1 MSNLIITLA
10 DVVLLVVLCLFAFWG
25 WRKGAVRMG
34 FSLVSLLAAIV
45 LGKILYPVIADFL
58 RNTPV
63 YTGIL
68 STVQKHT
75 VSGEAETTGVI
86 ADLMAKGGE
95 ALSGILSTYLA
106 ELALRAIAF
115 LLVVVVV
122 KVLLTLASRLL
133 KLFTSLPIIGMVNR
147 MAGLVL
153 GIVEGILI
161 VTVLLAGIYV
171 ISPLKKTPVI
181 DREIEKSIV
190 VREWYLNNPLVQWA
204 SPDSESESK

>member
-1 MSNLIITLA
+1 MSDLIITLA
-10 DVVLLVVLCLFAFWG
+10 DVVLLVVLCLFALWG
-25 WRKGAVRMG
+25 WRKGAVKMG
-34 FSLVSLLAAIV
+34 FSLVSLLAAII
-45 LGKILYPVIADFL
+45 LGKMLYPGIADFL

-68 STVQKHT
+68 SAVQQQT
-75 VSGEAETTGVI
+75 ASGETETTGVI
-86 ADLMAKGGE
+86 ADIMAKGGE
-95 ALSGILSTYLA
+95 MLSGILSTYLA
-106 ELALRAIAF
+106 ELALRVIAF

-171 ISPLKKTPVI
+171 ITPLKETPVI

-204 SPDSESESK
+204 SPDSESELE